1 MQIATYPE
9 IKDKNFNRDIFRRR
23 EFHVEKDGKKNIDAV
38 QTRLKRYQGPRTGY
52 ENLLLFHEMGS
63 GKTRSSLSI
72 AENALISPSEF
83 VGSQNKVWVG
93 REWFQPSQRG
103 IGGRYTIKSW
113 EGNNVTVDITPWGK
127 GKVNKEKWCKARG
140 GCTQILRLD
149 QIPPLGNRQKIIFVS
164 KTTKFAQEIVE
175 PELEKMYPNLSAEQI
190 KVHLQKHYIL
200 MGYNQFSQIV
210 EEKPNWID
218 NSVVIIDEVHNLVPM
233 DMGREDRQKKRRY
246 QTIKKALRRSQNRF
260 VVLLTGT
267 PMINSP
273 NEVVWILQLFTEED
287 AAPDPN
293 KMNIDKVKEWTKVH
307 SKGVVSYLKKVSTSV
322 PMKFLGKKV
331 APLSHFKV
339 VGLPMQGYQLEAYQ
353 KLGAAKDFN
362 TLHRQYGII
371 APQPGKE
378 WSELTYKE
386 MRKSDVFKRG
396 GRLLRNVSVKY
407 NWIIDK
413 LTASE
418 NVPMYVYSNYIN
430 GGGIQFLV
438 DILRSK
444 GYSPLIA
451 GQTGKARR
459 YLLIT
464 GSLLNKKELIRT
476 FNQRANRDG
485 SICKIII
492 GGPSS
497 IEGFTFKNIRM
508 EVILNPPFSY
518 SDIAQALARGV
529 RAGSHDPP
537 RPAYVKAVQLI
548 AQPGNKL
555 GVDLEMYSK
564 MEKKDVRIKEVEYI
578 LKKNAW
584 DCGFNKMNN
593 VGAVDYSRE
602 CDYKKCDYQCDGVP
616 QEEID
621 NPQYNT
627 NTWDIYYAPR
637 EPIEYEIIRIFSE
650 VTSIGVPAL
659 INRFKGRFSTW
670 LILTTIDD
678 LVKTRQPMPQWYGR
692 NCYLTRAAD
701 HLFLTHNMLGCSP
714 VLARSQAWYVENPTW
729 YPHPG
734 PPVVTSVEES
744 NDLAAQVKNLLTGPQ
759 GVLQGRRQTDQPCPA
774 IGQFPLNIQF
784 KLLIGALLAQRTVL
798 QPHPRKVAEEIL
810 NYFTPVTST
819 TDEGNIVVSLL
830 FEFAS
835 PPGDLKVLPSAAR
848 EIRDATA
855 LEKKWYLKKMSRRP
869 KSIYGTQNIS
879 QPGNDWSCAFCLVPR
894 NVDIPAELLKDVNK
908 HQWGHAWKKFS
919 RNDKI
924 NEKGFKEMLA
934 WLQKDFERPLKP
946 KRLKEKAQPL
956 KPPWTEEQAKGLLRK
971 LSKKGLHQKTVGSNI
986 CADARLSAKALIGH
1000 LLDLKVSPPTSLAG
1014 LNNQPYGKSCPVSK
1028 LSPIPKAGKWDR
1040 LPSKTKVWKQI
1051 QALLKQP
1058 LVNGKKS
1065 GGTLDRCRWT
1075 KSWGKKELKKAL
1087 EGYSPYLEKAGT
1099 KSILQ
1104 GALLKKL
1111 REIRHVYPD
1120 QECAKPTRLKK

>member
-9 IKDKNFNRDIFRRR
+9 IQDKNFNRDIFRRR
-23 EFHVEKDGKKNIDAV
+23 EFHVEKDGKKDLDAV

-72 AENALISPSEF
+72 AENALISTSEF
-83 VGSQNKVWVG
+83 VDGQNKVWVG
-93 REWFQPSQRG
+93 RKWFQPSQTQM
-103 IGGRYTIKSW
+103 GGLYKIKSW
-113 EGNNVTVDITPWGK
+113 NGNKVTVDIEPWGGK
-127 GKVNKEKWCKARG
+127 KKVNKKKWCKARG
-140 GCTQILRLD
+140 GCTQVLRID
-149 QIPPLGNRQKIIFVS
+149 QVPPVGNRQKIVFVS

-175 PELEKMYPNLSAEQI
+175 PELEKMYPNLSEEQLRAHI
-190 KVHLQKHYIL
+190 RKNYSLL
-200 MGYNQFSQIV
+200 GYNQFAKIV
-210 EEKPNWID
+210 EENPNWID
-218 NSVVIIDEVHNLVPM
+218 NAVVIIDEVHNLVPM
-233 DMGREDRQKKRRY
+233 DGGKEDKKKKIRY
-246 QTIKKALRRSQNRF
+246 NTIKKSLRKSQNRF

-451 GQTGKARR
+451 GQARKARR

-464 GSLLNKKELIRT
+464 GNLLNKKELIRT

-564 MEKKDVRIKEVEYI
+564 MEKKDIRIKEVEYI
-578 LKKNAW
+578 LKKQPQLTPESLPQQ
-584 DCGFNKMNN
+584 NN
-593 VGAVDYSRE
+593 
-602 CDYKKCDYQCDGVP
+602 
-616 QEEID
+616 
-621 NPQYNT
+621 
-627 NTWDIYYAPR
+627 
-637 EPIEYEIIRIFSE
+637 
-650 VTSIGVPAL
+650 
-659 INRFKGRFSTW
+659 
-670 LILTTIDD
+670 
-678 LVKTRQPMPQWYGR
+678 
-692 NCYLTRAAD
+692 
-701 HLFLTHNMLGCSP
+701 
-714 VLARSQAWYVENPTW
+714 
-729 YPHPG
+729 
-734 PPVVTSVEES
+734 
-744 NDLAAQVKNLLTGPQ
+744 
-759 GVLQGRRQTDQPCPA
+759 
-774 IGQFPLNIQF
+774 LNILKAVF
-784 KLLIGALLAQRTVL
+784 
-798 QPHPRKVAEEIL
+798 
-810 NYFTPVTST
+810 
-819 TDEGNIVVSLL
+819 VVSFGLSIEPSPL
-830 FEFAS
+830 STVRTTGFGSGFATGIGFFIS
-835 PPGDLKVLPSAAR
+835 SR
-848 EIRDATA
+848 
-855 LEKKWYLKKMSRRP
+855 YLR
-869 KSIYGTQNIS
+869 
-879 QPGNDWSCAFCLVPR
+879 
-894 NVDIPAELLKDVNK
+894 
-908 HQWGHAWKKFS
+908 
-919 RNDKI
+919 
-924 NEKGFKEMLA
+924 
-934 WLQKDFERPLKP
+934 
-946 KRLKEKAQPL
+946 
-956 KPPWTEEQAKGLLRK
+956 
-971 LSKKGLHQKTVGSNI
+971 
-986 CADARLSAKALIGH
+986 
-1000 LLDLKVSPPTSLAG
+1000 
-1014 LNNQPYGKSCPVSK
+1014 
-1028 LSPIPKAGKWDR
+1028 
-1040 LPSKTKVWKQI
+1040 
-1051 QALLKQP
+1051 
-1058 LVNGKKS
+1058 
-1065 GGTLDRCRWT
+1065 
-1075 KSWGKKELKKAL
+1075 
-1087 EGYSPYLEKAGT
+1087 
-1099 KSILQ
+1099 
-1104 GALLKKL
+1104 
-1111 REIRHVYPD
+1111 
-1120 QECAKPTRLKK
+1120 